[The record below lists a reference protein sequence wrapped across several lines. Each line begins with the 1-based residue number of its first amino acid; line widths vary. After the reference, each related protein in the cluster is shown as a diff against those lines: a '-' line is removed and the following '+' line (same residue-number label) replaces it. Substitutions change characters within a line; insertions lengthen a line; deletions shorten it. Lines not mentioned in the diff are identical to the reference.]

1 MKTATADYITEEQRQ
16 YGARPRVKA
25 VIQGGG
31 LAVPVEIDEDDIID
45 CGHLIASRP
54 AYFHNLHGETHHLTL
69 NNRRHQWQPGHAN
82 FLIPDGIWYGREIHI
97 YTGFDLPAGGTEW
110 VLQYVGRIRDF
121 RDISDSFTGKHQA
134 KIFSS
139 LLIHE
144 ILETVIGAP
153 DSDGTRQP
161 FMAGY
166 YKCRADL
173 KGTVDP
179 YAGTVVK
186 TGSGVA
192 TLVVIGDF
200 TNDEDIDFVIAVE
213 NTGEIGLA
221 RIRWSIDGGNSWEK
235 SGIFTMT
242 SISPLRLQEGVLI
255 YFIPAA
261 GTDFVAGATF
271 SFTAY
276 ARRTT
281 FVIAGAPFLE
291 VSNVYLNGVEVYDTN
306 PNITTGELSLKGTSG
321 FVDARVVKSL
331 TYNPIDIIEEILTA
345 VGLDSYMDE
354 VSFSNARRD
363 LMDFE
368 IGVRFEA
375 VTAWKAIQ
383 SVCTTCLIWFWIDA
397 NKIYVSAYLG
407 ES

>member
-1 MKTATADYITEEQRQ
+1 MDAT
-16 YGARPRVKA
+16 PRVKA

-31 LAVPVEIDEDDIID
+31 LASPVEIDEDDIID
-45 CGHLIASRP
+45 CGNLIASRP
-54 AYFHNLHGETHHLTL
+54 AYFSDMHGETHILTL
-69 NNRRHQWQPGHAN
+69 DNRGHQWQPGHAN

-144 ILETVIGAP
+144 VLETIIGAP
-153 DSDGTRQP
+153 ATDGTRQP

-173 KGTVDP
+173 KETVDA
-179 YAGTVVK
+179 YAGTVTK
-186 TGSGVA
+186 TGTGHA
-192 TLVVIGDF
+192 TLVVTGDF
-200 TNDEDIDFVIAVE
+200 TNDEDIDFVIYVE
-213 NTGEIGLA
+213 NTGEVGSA

-235 SGIFTMT
+235 SGIAAMS
-242 SISPLRLQEGVLI
+242 SIAPMRLKEGVII

-261 GTDFVAGATF
+261 GMDFVGGDTF

-276 ARRTT
+276 CRRTT

-291 VSNVYLNGVEVYDTN
+291 ISNVYLNGLEIFDSS
-306 PNITTGELSLKGTSG
+306 PNITTGELTLTGTSG

-375 VTAWKAIQ
+375 VAAWKAIQ
-383 SVCTTCLIWFWIDA
+383 SICSTCLIWFWIDA